1 MSSLADLTKARA
13 IELGADFVGIASRDR
28 FDGAPRHADPA
39 RIMPGYRAIVSYGV
53 AMSHGCLQAWF
64 SKRSRRPQDDFDYRA
79 TETLDDVSFELTRY
93 LEREGFASC
102 YINQNEA
109 YNFYNGFKPDFSH
122 KHAAMAAGLGVVGK
136 SSLFVHSKFGAAV
149 HLGSMITEAP
159 LDPDPMIDVD
169 EESPCDDCGYCVRI
183 CPVEAIRSKEQEGF
197 IMSGKRYTHHKHDM
211 VRCMIGCDGLDGHE
225 YKIGKKTV
233 GTWSYNSRE
242 VSYPEEALKIIGLN
256 QRETRHPME
265 LAERII
271 DPHLQYCGNCQKVCV
286 KDRARKDALFKL
298 HIQSGLVD
306 IPNDP
311 TMMVHLKDANQE
323 LVPYDIEG
331 AGYDPE
337 DVDYGWVKK

>member
-1 MSSLADLTKARA
+1 MSSSAELIKTRV
-13 IELGADFVGIASRDR
+13 IEFGADFVGIASRDR
-28 FDGAPRHADPA
+28 FDGAPYHADPA
-39 RIMPGYRAIVSYGV
+39 RIMPGYQAIVSYGV

-79 TETLDDVSFELTRY
+79 TEMLDDISFQLTRY
-93 LEREGFASC
+93 LEGKGFASC

-109 YNFYNGFKPDFSH
+109 YNFYNGFKADFSH

-136 SSLFVHSKFGAAV
+136 SSLFVHSKCGAAV

-159 LDPDPMIDVD
+159 LQPDPMIDVD
-169 EESPCDDCGYCVRI
+169 EESPCDDCGYCVHI
-183 CPVEAIRSKEQEGF
+183 CPVEAIRSKEEEAF
-197 IMSGKRYTHHKHDM
+197 TMSGKRYTHYKHDM

-242 VSYPEEALKIIGLN
+242 VSYPEEALKIIGLS

-265 LAERII
+265 SAERII

-331 AGYDPE
+331 TGYDLE
-337 DVDYGWVKK
+337 NVDYGWVKK